1 MESVTVTLGSVPN
14 VMTVTIMVKKKPVNS
29 STVQLPKVTLW
40 MRSAVDMETAT
51 PSVESAH
58 VRKVSLALVVRIS
71 LVQTATV
78 CFTHL
83 IQPMHVMDGVPAMWK
98 VEAARVHSHTT
109 EMLVRNP
116 SVLKTVWVWV
126 AAMQRLE
133 SAHAQK
139 AAVAQLVS
147 SKTVLWIATLQ
158 GMATATDLRV
168 YVFARWV
175 S

>member
-1 MESVTVTLGSVPN
+1 MDVA
-14 VMTVTIMVKKKPVNS
+14 PV
-29 STVQLPKVTLW
+29 
-40 MRSAVDMETAT
+40 
-51 PSVESAH
+51 
-58 VRKVSLALVVRIS
+58 
-71 LVQTATV
+71 
-78 CFTHL
+78 
-83 IQPMHVMDGVPAMWK
+83 MWK
-98 VEAARVHSHTT
+98 LEAVLAHSRIM
-109 EMLVRNP
+109 EKLVRNP

-175 S
+175 L